1 MAEGTGRP
9 GSYRKGIERRR
20 QILDHA
26 IDLFAERGVDGASLR
41 SVADGLGV
49 SHAALRHYFS
59 SRDELLV
66 EAYREHE
73 RRHSRPEDP
82 AAGGPVAQM
91 ARSADRNR
99 VVPGLVQLYATLTAD
114 ALQEQHPLTR
124 EFVQARF
131 ARVRAELAEA
141 VALGQREGRIAAD
154 VDPAD
159 AAALVVAASDGLQV
173 QWLLDPDGV
182 DVRRS
187 LELLERLLPSRT
199 GHPRDGA

>member
-9 GSYRKGIERRR
+9 GAYRKGIARRQ

-41 SVADGLGV
+41 SVADGIGV

-73 RRHSRPEDP
+73 RRHSSPEDP

-114 ALQEQHPLTR
+114 ALQERHALTR

-141 VALGQREGRIAAD
+141 VAAGQREGRIDAD
-154 VDPAD
+154 LDPVD
-159 AAALVVAASDGLQV
+159 AAALVIAASDGLQV

-187 LELLERLLPSRT
+187 LELLERLLPSRSA
-199 GHPRDGA
+199 PE

>member
-9 GSYRKGIERRR
+9 GAYRKGIERRQ

-26 IDLFAERGVDGASLR
+26 IDLFAEHGVDGASLR
-41 SVADGLGV
+41 SVADGTGV

-73 RRHSRPEDP
+73 RRHSSPEDP
-82 AAGGPVAQM
+82 AADGPVAQM

-114 ALQEQHPLTR
+114 ALQERHPLTR

-131 ARVRAELAEA
+131 SRVRAELAEA
-141 VALGQREGRIAAD
+141 VALGQREGRIVTD
-154 VDPAD
+154 LDPAD
-159 AAALVVAASDGLQV
+159 AAALVIAASDGLQV
-173 QWLLDPDGV
+173 QWLLDPEGV

-187 LELLERLLPSRT
+187 LELLERLLPSRPDT
-199 GHPRDGA
+199 GREDA